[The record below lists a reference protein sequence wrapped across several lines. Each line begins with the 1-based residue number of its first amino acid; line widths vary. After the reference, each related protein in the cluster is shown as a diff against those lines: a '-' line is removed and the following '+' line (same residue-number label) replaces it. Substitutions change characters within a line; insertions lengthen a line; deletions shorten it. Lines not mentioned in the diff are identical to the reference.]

1 MTGVTIG
8 QHSFAATVQ
17 PQGGVNTTLIMNTS
31 SPTVQALVV
40 ANIADEIL
48 KSSSRPYKRVEHI
61 NHTFY

>member
-48 KSSSRPYKRVEHI
+48 KLWI
-61 NHTFY
+61 CI